1 MAWKKKDTQLVD
13 PFASIDFK
21 MLDRSDKELR
31 EASYLLRE
39 QAIEVSTEIKKA
51 GAQEFSNKLYSFS
64 QQLADGVIITNQA
77 GIIQFVNT
85 AIEDMFGYK
94 ASKLLGEKVN
104 VLMPES
110 YAKKHD
116 YYYHRYFEQG
126 HSLTKKQLCGR
137 ELKGMKRGGEIF
149 EIEISVSA
157 MTRQDGSKIFAAV
170 IRDISQRKKNELKRN
185 HEYEFFKSIFD
196 NGLTGVSVTD
206 QKGFFVDVNKTIC
219 KLYGYSKKDLI
230 GSHFTMLVPYGN
242 KRHSTETYNKLFEA
256 DDSNQQYWTVVK
268 KNGKE
273 INLLATGH
281 TITTLSG
288 DKVRVTSVVSVD
300 MLQKSIDKVHR
311 KKNS

>member
-1 MAWKKKDTQLVD
+1 MWKKKDTQIVD
-13 PFASIDFK
+13 PFANIDFK
-21 MLDRSDKELR
+21 ILEQSDKELR

-39 QAIEVSTEIKKA
+39 QAIEVSAEIKKA

-64 QQLADGVIITNQA
+64 QHLADGVIITNQV

-94 ASKLLGEKVN
+94 SSKLLGEKVT
-104 VLMPES
+104 VLMPET

-116 YYYHRYFEQG
+116 VYYHRYFEQG

-137 ELKGMKRGGEIF
+137 ELKGKKKGGEIF

-157 MTRQDGSKIFAAV
+157 MTRQDESKIFAAV
-170 IRDISQRKKNELKRN
+170 IRDISQRKKDELKRN
-185 HEYEFFKSIFD
+185 HDYEFFKSIFD
-196 NGLTGVSVTD
+196 SSLTGVSVTD

-230 GSHFTMLVPYGN
+230 GSHFTMLVPHGN
-242 KRHSTETYNKLFEA
+242 KKHSTETYNRLFET

-273 INLLATGH
+273 IDLLATGH

-288 DKVRVTSVVSVD
+288 EKVRVTNVVSVD